1 MNDWS
6 NKQHI
11 SAILQILFCK
21 KYQYESNNKFSDTD
35 IIVVVLLVC
44 CCFFLN
50 NFDLIHPI
58 VIEVT

>member
-44 CCFFLN
+44 CCFF
-50 NFDLIHPI
+50 FK
-58 VIEVT
+58 